1 MQDEIIIFLVKLYR
15 AYDRAVDELMAD
27 LKKRLEP
34 VLEVFGAIIMAT
46 PAIGILLW
54 LLGVR

>member
-15 AYDRAVDELMAD
+15 AYDRAVDELMAV

-34 VLEVFGAIIMAT
+34 ALEVLGAIIMAM